1 MIRDITLGQYYPGDS
16 VLHRTDPRTKI
27 LLTMLYMIII
37 FAARS
42 YTGYIMLSVFTLLAV
57 VFSGV
62 PVRHTLRSLKP
73 VLFIMIFV
81 ILINMFTV
89 NGRTLFRF
97 YFMHIYHMKESA

>member
-27 LLTMLYMIII
+27 LLTMLYDYNICRAFIHRLYHA
-37 FAARS
+37 F
-42 YTGYIMLSVFTLLAV
+42 VFTLLAV

-89 NGRTLFRF
+89 SGRTLFRF
-97 YFMHIYHMKESA
+97 YFTYII